1 MNTIQSVF
9 VISDHCNQAVLND
22 FLNLTVVISSSASAR
37 LDVDGLA
44 ELGTQYQFIGK
55 YKLLLSDT
63 GKLTLT
69 SQDNVFLSVICILT
83 DTNTVFHI
91 CLYFPIKTEAVQDHE
106 LQLIVGV

>member
-1 MNTIQSVF
+1 M
-9 VISDHCNQAVLND
+9 LND
-22 FLNLTVVISSSASAR
+22 FLNLTVVLSSSASAR
-37 LDVDGLA
+37 LPVDGLA

-55 YKLLLSDT
+55 YILLLGNT

-91 CLYFPIKTEAVQDHE
+91 CLYLPIDTETVQDHE
-106 LQLIVGV
+106 LQDTVGE